1 MTEHS
6 WPQFYT
12 RVLRPV
18 LARGKNEYVALLRA
32 SSQGADFP
40 RTSAIGEQSMTPD
53 LSMVLTAFCAVAGL
67 AAGSRIRSQRT
78 VSSNLPFSDAVWHGD
93 TLYLSGHIGLDRTT
107 GRPGAT
113 AEEEA
118 RLVLDGVKHTLAA
131 AGLTMDDLLSVQIF
145 CSDVSLFETFNKV
158 YRTYFQR
165 EFPARAFLGSG
176 RLLFDARFE
185 VQGIAAKP

>member
-1 MTEHS
+1 MT
-6 WPQFYT
+6 
-12 RVLRPV
+12 L
-18 LARGKNEYVALLRA
+18 
-32 SSQGADFP
+32 
-40 RTSAIGEQSMTPD
+40 D
-53 LSMVLTAFCAVAGL
+53 LPMVLTAFSVVAGL

-93 TLYLSGHIGLDRTT
+93 TLYLSGHIGLDPAT

-113 AEEEA
+113 PEEEA
-118 RLVLDGVKHTLAA
+118 RLVLDGVKNTPAA
-131 AGLTMDDLLSVQIF
+131 AGLAMDDLLSVQIF
-145 CSDVSLFETFNKV
+145 CPDVTLFETFNKV

-165 EFPARAFLGSG
+165 EFPARSFLGSG